1 MIVHVLLAC
10 IYVVFTHKLVVC
22 VQGPDQDMTS
32 LYHVLTWVQCTYV
45 YVCWLSV
52 SLSHQV
58 TSFIRTSLQMMSMT
72 ANSTVLTL
80 VRKVLYKCMLSVC
93 RHKDIHG
100 HMSAYIHNY
109 IICLCLRLLSKWF
122 FSLRAH
128 VYTVSDGFYIV
139 HLSNPSTCSHPPPPP
154 NAYTVHVATLIWSE
168 KEVTGYCPEGRRSHC
183 AITYGSSVLY
193 YGGYNAVY
201 KQHFG
206 DLFLLDTGGRVR
218 ESCMRMCLSIS
229 LFCSPPPPPYN

>member
-1 MIVHVLLAC
+1 MQAQRHSWTHVCVHSQLHYLSLLNSLVSGSSHSEPMC
-10 IYVVFTHKLVVC
+10 TLSRMVFTSCICPTH
-22 VQGPDQDMTS
+22 Q
-32 LYHVLTWVQCTYV
+32 HALT
-45 YVCWLSV
+45 
-52 SLSHQV
+52 
-58 TSFIRTSLQMMSMT
+58 
-72 ANSTVLTL
+72 
-80 VRKVLYKCMLSVC
+80 
-93 RHKDIHG
+93 
-100 HMSAYIHNY
+100 
-109 IICLCLRLLSKWF
+109 
-122 FSLRAH
+122 
-128 VYTVSDGFYIV
+128 
-139 HLSNPSTCSHPPPPP
+139 PPPPP